1 MSLFVGALISEA
13 VILLNSLNKS
23 SWKRLDRFRNHL
35 LSLGNEKRES
45 ALNFDCLVVL
55 AVLEYN

>member
-1 MSLFVGALISEA
+1 MSLVVGALISEA

-23 SWKRLDRFRNHL
+23 SWKRLDRFSNNL

-45 ALNFDCLVVL
+45 ALNFDGLVVL
-55 AVLEYN
+55 AGLEYN